1 MHYLIQILL
10 NPKVFYSFLTVL
22 IAGAVLAV
30 LNYILLSKKQNQ
42 LFEDEK
48 LKIRDYWQKQILDH
62 SNKNGELSKKIEL
75 LTAKA
80 DEQAKQIES
89 LNKLEESIKIKEALR
104 NEITAKEKLQLE
116 LKDSEGQLL
125 ATKNI
130 LDSKEK
136 EFSRAMNELKEAL
149 RLKEEELKTRTLED
163 DMTTRRLKSV
173 QEQLFLSQNELKLTR
188 EACVDL
194 KDMNLDFERQVDALH
209 QALAL
214 EKTLHQCPRNEIKP

>member
-1 MHYLIQILL
+1 MARYKII
-10 NPKVFYSFLTVL
+10 
-22 IAGAVLAV
+22 
-30 LNYILLSKKQNQ
+30 
-42 LFEDEK
+42 FEDEK
-48 LKIRDYWQKQILDH
+48 LKMRDYWQKQVLDYG
-62 SNKNGELSKKIEL
+62 NKNGELSKKIEL

-104 NEITAKEKLQLE
+104 NEISAKEKLQLE
-116 LKDSEGQLL
+116 FKDSEGQLL
-125 ATKNI
+125 EIKNI
-130 LDSKEK
+130 LSSKEK

-173 QEQLFLSQNELKLTR
+173 QEELFLSQNELKLTR

-194 KDMNLDFERQVDALH
+194 KDMNLDFERQVDALN
-209 QALAL
+209 QTMVL
-214 EKTLHQCPRNEIKP
+214 EKTLHQNLRNETKP

>member
-1 MHYLIQILL
+1 MYYLIQILL

-149 RLKEEELKTRTLED
+149 HLKEEELKTRTLED

>member
-116 LKDSEGQLL
+116 LKDSEVQLL

-149 RLKEEELKTRTLED
+149 HLKEEELKTRTLED
-163 DMTTRRLKSV
+163 DMITRRLKSV

>member
-62 SNKNGELSKKIEL
+62 SSKNGELSKKIEL
-75 LTAKA
+75 LTAKT

-89 LNKLEESIKIKEALR
+89 LNKLEESIKTKEALR
-104 NEITAKEKLQLE
+104 NEISAKEKLQLE
-116 LKDSEGQLL
+116 FKDSEGQLL
-125 ATKNI
+125 EIKNI
-130 LDSKEK
+130 LSSKEK

-163 DMTTRRLKSV
+163 DMIARRLKSV

-188 EACVDL
+188 EACVNL

>member
-1 MHYLIQILL
+1 MYYLIQILL

-163 DMTTRRLKSV
+163 DMTTRRLKSA

>member
-1 MHYLIQILL
+1 M
-10 NPKVFYSFLTVL
+10 
-22 IAGAVLAV
+22 

>member
-116 LKDSEGQLL
+116 FKDSEGQLL
-125 ATKNI
+125 EIKNI
-130 LDSKEK
+130 LSSKEK

-163 DMTTRRLKSV
+163 DMTTRRLKSA

>member
-125 ATKNI
+125 EIKNI
-130 LDSKEK
+130 LSSKEK

-163 DMTTRRLKSV
+163 DMIARRLKSV

-188 EACVDL
+188 EACVNL

>member
-62 SNKNGELSKKIEL
+62 SSKNGELSRKIEL
-75 LTAKA
+75 LTAKT

-89 LNKLEESIKIKEALR
+89 LNKLEESIKTKEALR
-104 NEITAKEKLQLE
+104 NEISAKEKLQLE
-116 LKDSEGQLL
+116 FKDSEGQLL
-125 ATKNI
+125 EIKNI
-130 LDSKEK
+130 LSSKEK

-163 DMTTRRLKSV
+163 DMIARRLKSV

-188 EACVDL
+188 EACVNL

>member
-1 MHYLIQILL
+1 MYYLIQILL

-125 ATKNI
+125 EIKNI
-130 LDSKEK
+130 LSSKEK

-163 DMTTRRLKSV
+163 DMTTRRLKSA

>member
-1 MHYLIQILL
+1 MYYLIQILL
-10 NPKVFYSFLTVL
+10 NPGVFYSFLTVV
-22 IAGAVLAV
+22 IVGAVLAV

-48 LKIRDYWQKQILDH
+48 LKMRDHWQKQVLDY

-104 NEITAKEKLQLE
+104 NEISAKEKLQLE

-125 ATKNI
+125 AIKNI
-130 LDSKEK
+130 LGSKEK
-136 EFSRAMNELKEAL
+136 EFTRELDELKEAL
-149 RLKEEELKTRTLED
+149 GLKEEELKTRTLEND
-163 DMTTRRLKSV
+163 TIARKLKSV

-188 EACVDL
+188 EACSDL

-214 EKTLHQCPRNEIKP
+214 EKTLHQYPGNEIKP

>member
-104 NEITAKEKLQLE
+104 NEISAKEKLQLE

-163 DMTTRRLKSV
+163 DMTTRRLKSA

>member
-1 MHYLIQILL
+1 MYYLIQILL
-10 NPKVFYSFLTVL
+10 NPGVFYSFLTTV
-22 IAGAVLAV
+22 IVGAVLAV

-48 LKIRDYWQKQILDH
+48 LKMRDYWQKQVLDY

-104 NEITAKEKLQLE
+104 NEISVREKLQLE
-116 LKDSEGQLL
+116 LNGSEGQLL
-125 ATKNI
+125 AIKNI

-136 EFSRAMNELKEAL
+136 EFARELDELREAL
-149 RLKEEELKTRTLED
+149 RLKEEELKTRTLEND
-163 DMTTRRLKSV
+163 TIARKLKNA

-188 EACVDL
+188 EACADL

-214 EKTLHQCPRNEIKP
+214 EKTLHQCPGNEIKP

>member
-1 MHYLIQILL
+1 MYYLIQILL

-48 LKIRDYWQKQILDH
+48 LKTRDYWQKQVLDY
-62 SNKNGELSKKIEL
+62 SNKNGELSKKVEL

-116 LKDSEGQLL
+116 LKDFEGQLL
-125 ATKNI
+125 AIKNI

-136 EFSRAMNELKEAL
+136 EFARELDELKEAL
-149 RLKEEELKTRTLED
+149 HLKEEELKTRTLED
-163 DMTTRRLKSV
+163 DMTTRRLKSA

-194 KDMNLDFERQVDALH
+194 KDMNLDFERQVDALN
-209 QALAL
+209 QTMVL
-214 EKTLHQCPRNEIKP
+214 EKTLHQNLRNETKP

>member
-125 ATKNI
+125 EIKNI
-130 LDSKEK
+130 LSSKEK

-163 DMTTRRLKSV
+163 DMITRRLKSV

>member
-62 SNKNGELSKKIEL
+62 SSKNGELSRKIEL
-75 LTAKA
+75 LTAKT

-89 LNKLEESIKIKEALR
+89 LNKLEESIKTKEALR
-104 NEITAKEKLQLE
+104 NEISAKEKLQLE
-116 LKDSEGQLL
+116 FKDSEGQLL
-125 ATKNI
+125 EIKNI
-130 LDSKEK
+130 LSSKEK

-163 DMTTRRLKSV
+163 DMIARRLKSV

-188 EACVDL
+188 EACVNL

-214 EKTLHQCPRNEIKP
+214 EKTLYQCPRNEIKP

>member
-1 MHYLIQILL
+1 MHYLIQVLL

-125 ATKNI
+125 EIKNI
-130 LDSKEK
+130 LSSKEK

-163 DMTTRRLKSV
+163 DMTTRRLKSA

>member
-1 MHYLIQILL
+1 MHYLIQVLL

>member
-104 NEITAKEKLQLE
+104 NEISAKEKLQLE
-116 LKDSEGQLL
+116 FKDSEGQLL
-125 ATKNI
+125 EIKNI
-130 LDSKEK
+130 LSSKEK

>member
-1 MHYLIQILL
+1 MYYLIQILL

-125 ATKNI
+125 EIKNI
-130 LDSKEK
+130 LSSKEK

-163 DMTTRRLKSV
+163 DMIARRLKSV

>member
-1 MHYLIQILL
+1 MHYLIQVLL

-125 ATKNI
+125 EIKNI
-130 LDSKEK
+130 LSSKEK
-136 EFSRAMNELKEAL
+136 EFSRAMNELKEVL

-163 DMTTRRLKSV
+163 DMIARRLKSV

>member
-1 MHYLIQILL
+1 M
-10 NPKVFYSFLTVL
+10 
-22 IAGAVLAV
+22 
-30 LNYILLSKKQNQ
+30 
-42 LFEDEK
+42 
-48 LKIRDYWQKQILDH
+48 RDHWQKQVLDY

-104 NEITAKEKLQLE
+104 NEISAKEKLQLE

-125 ATKNI
+125 AINNI
-130 LDSKEK
+130 LGSKEK
-136 EFSRAMNELKEAL
+136 EFTRELDELKEAL
-149 RLKEEELKTRTLED
+149 GLKEEELKTRTLEND
-163 DMTTRRLKSV
+163 TIARKLKSI

-188 EACVDL
+188 EASADL

-214 EKTLHQCPRNEIKP
+214 EKTLHQCPGNEIKP

>member
-1 MHYLIQILL
+1 MYYLIQILL

-62 SNKNGELSKKIEL
+62 SSKNGELSRKIEL
-75 LTAKA
+75 LTAKT

-89 LNKLEESIKIKEALR
+89 LNKLEESIKTKEALR
-104 NEITAKEKLQLE
+104 NEISAKEKLQLE
-116 LKDSEGQLL
+116 FKDSEGQLL
-125 ATKNI
+125 EIKNI
-130 LDSKEK
+130 LSSKEK

-163 DMTTRRLKSV
+163 DMIARRLKSV

>member
-10 NPKVFYSFLTVL
+10 NPGVFYSFLTVV
-22 IAGAVLAV
+22 IVAAVLAV
-30 LNYILLSKKQNQ
+30 LNYIFLSKKQNQ

-48 LKIRDYWQKQILDH
+48 LKMRDHWQKQVLDY

-104 NEITAKEKLQLE
+104 NEISAKEKLQLE

-125 ATKNI
+125 AIKNI
-130 LDSKEK
+130 LGSKEK
-136 EFSRAMNELKEAL
+136 EFTRELDELKEAL
-149 RLKEEELKTRTLED
+149 GLKEEELKTRTLEND
-163 DMTTRRLKSV
+163 TIARKLKSV

-188 EACVDL
+188 EACSDL

-214 EKTLHQCPRNEIKP
+214 EKTLHQCPGNEIKP

>member
-125 ATKNI
+125 EIKNI
-130 LDSKEK
+130 LSSKEK

-163 DMTTRRLKSV
+163 DMIARRLKSV

>member
-149 RLKEEELKTRTLED
+149 HLKEEELKTRTLED
-163 DMTTRRLKSV
+163 DMITRRLKSV

>member
-163 DMTTRRLKSV
+163 DMTTRRLKSA

>member
-1 MHYLIQILL
+1 MYYLIQILL
-10 NPKVFYSFLTVL
+10 NPGVFYSFLTVV
-22 IAGAVLAV
+22 IVGAVLAV

-48 LKIRDYWQKQILDH
+48 LKMRDYWQKQVLDY
-62 SNKNGELSKKIEL
+62 SNKNGELSKKTEL

-89 LNKLEESIKIKEALR
+89 LSKLEESIKIKETLR
-104 NEITAKEKLQLE
+104 NEISAKEKLQLE
-116 LKDSEGQLL
+116 LNGCEGQLL
-125 ATKNI
+125 AIKNI

-136 EFSRAMNELKEAL
+136 EFARELDELKEAL
-149 RLKEEELKTRTLED
+149 RLKQEDLKTRTLEND
-163 DMTTRRLKSV
+163 ITALKLKSV
-173 QEQLFLSQNELKLTR
+173 QEQLFLSQNEFKLTR
-188 EACVDL
+188 EACADL

-214 EKTLHQCPRNEIKP
+214 EKTLHQCPGNEIKP

>member
-1 MHYLIQILL
+1 MYYLIQILL
-10 NPKVFYSFLTVL
+10 KPGVFYSFLTVV
-22 IAGAVLAV
+22 IVGAVLAV

-48 LKIRDYWQKQILDH
+48 LKMRDYWQKQVLDY

-89 LNKLEESIKIKEALR
+89 LSNLEESIKIKEALR
-104 NEITAKEKLQLE
+104 NEISVREKLQLE
-116 LKDSEGQLL
+116 LNGSEGQLL
-125 ATKNI
+125 AIKNI

-136 EFSRAMNELKEAL
+136 EFARGLDELREAL
-149 RLKEEELKTRTLED
+149 VLKEEDLKTRTIEN
-163 DMTTRRLKSV
+163 DMTARKLKSA

-188 EACVDL
+188 EACADL

-214 EKTLHQCPRNEIKP
+214 EKTPHQCPGNEIKP

>member
-1 MHYLIQILL
+1 MYYLIQILL

>member
-1 MHYLIQILL
+1 MYYLIQILL

-125 ATKNI
+125 EIKNI
-130 LDSKEK
+130 LSSKEK
-136 EFSRAMNELKEAL
+136 EFSRAMNELKEVL

-163 DMTTRRLKSV
+163 DMIARRLKSV

>member
-1 MHYLIQILL
+1 MHYLIQVLL

-104 NEITAKEKLQLE
+104 NEISAKEKLQLE
-116 LKDSEGQLL
+116 FKDSEGQLL
-125 ATKNI
+125 EIKNI
-130 LDSKEK
+130 LSSKEK

-163 DMTTRRLKSV
+163 DMTTRRLKSA

>member
-1 MHYLIQILL
+1 MYYLIQILL

-163 DMTTRRLKSV
+163 DMTTRRLKSA

-194 KDMNLDFERQVDALH
+194 KDMNLDFERQVDALN
-209 QALAL
+209 QTMVL
-214 EKTLHQCPRNEIKP
+214 EKTLHQNLRNETKP